1 MSIKESILNNTVVK
15 DGNYRG
21 GFAISPLST
30 EILSKSTK
38 PGMFS
43 KVAFDYLA
51 FTFPYSKFEPENLD
65 YFMELLLLKQEPYKD
80 SAIGGNG
87 YGLSL
92 RWKNQIDALKETETK
107 FFYNCD
113 KARRNQYGEDTGF
126 FELQGEGCRALERRG
141 GDRFPH
147 YWYTI
152 LNSVL
157 MSVPHTSITRFDFA
171 IDVFNSEISMKEI
184 NRQIR
189 LGNVETSAINCDID
203 DGFNLKNFETYLH
216 IICLGS
222 TKSDRYLEIYDKK
235 EERESIGKTVD
246 FDSWYRF
253 EFRFKGKEAKKFIL
267 NLLENWD
274 LENDSIG
281 NFAAEYLNKNLTL
294 RLRPKQ
300 GKNAIPDDQRIIVP
314 NDIKRKWKI
323 HPSWLALVGTSEK
336 AVLVNYFKY
345 ESSITKN
352 AEWFSSSVSVTF
364 AKLFCANPDKFWV
377 FVYKALNDGVC
388 RIKDKKEALALVND
402 YRKKNGDHALN
413 GHDLDEISNK
423 FELKLDD
430 LVESSSEYGDIFND
444 DGRFGMY

>member
-1 MSIKESILNNTVVK
+1 
-15 DGNYRG
+15 
-21 GFAISPLST
+21 
-30 EILSKSTK
+30 
-38 PGMFS
+38 MFS
-43 KVAFDYLA
+43 KVAFDYLS
-51 FTFPYSKFEPENLD
+51 FTFPYSKFEPENLN
-65 YFMELLLLKQEPYKD
+65 YFMKLLFLDNEP
-80 SAIGGNG
+80 SEFSPIGGKG
-87 YGLSL
+87 YRQSL
-92 RWKNQIDALKETETK
+92 RWRNQVDALKETETK
-107 FFYNCD
+107 FFYECG
-113 KARRNQYGEDTGF
+113 KAQYNQYGEETGW
-126 FELQGEGCRALERRG
+126 FELEGDGCRALERRG

-147 YWYTI
+147 QWYII
-152 LNSVL
+152 LNSLLV
-157 MSVPHTSITRFDFA
+157 SVPHTSIRRFDFA
-171 IDVFNSEISMKEI
+171 IDVFNCEI
-184 NRQIR
+184 NIEEIDRQIM
-189 LGNVETSAINCDID
+189 LGNAETSFFKYGQKRDL
-203 DGFNLKNFETYLH
+203 NLKNFDTDAH
-216 IICLGS
+216 IYTIGS
-222 TKSDRYLEIYDKK
+222 KQSNRFLEIYDKK

-253 EFRFKGKEAKKFIL
+253 EFRFKGTEAKKFIL